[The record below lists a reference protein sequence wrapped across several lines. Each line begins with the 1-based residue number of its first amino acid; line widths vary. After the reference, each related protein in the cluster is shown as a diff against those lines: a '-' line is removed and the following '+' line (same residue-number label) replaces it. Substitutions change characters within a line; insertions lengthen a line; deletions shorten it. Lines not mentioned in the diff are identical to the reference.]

1 MFVYQSIESLL
12 FEISNKALLRKESEG
27 TLEGYFY
34 ALLFLICVISFTDA
48 CLEKIPSYKSN
59 AICVVQ

>member
-27 TLEGYFY
+27 TLEGY
-34 ALLFLICVISFTDA
+34 LL
-48 CLEKIPSYKSN
+48 
-59 AICVVQ
+59 